1 VKIYMRVSA
10 FIRICPRR
18 DIGVLCCPSY
28 MAWWSKHPISG
39 DGLIP
44 WQMWRTEYQA
54 RRAIVEYSGKEM
66 LFEDMGRIRHHG
78 SRLELR
84 EQFQAPD
91 DFLPCS
97 ALPTRPET
105 YPEYVPCFCP
115 FYPNCMPSNDC
126 TFASWLEMLS
136 GSCGQRVV
144 PRNVWL
150 SCHQC
155 DDV

>member
-1 VKIYMRVSA
+1 MKIYMRVSA

-78 SRLELR
+78 SRLEPR

-91 DFLPCS
+91 DFLQCHAVLYRPGPRHIPSTYLVFVLSTQIACLVMIVP
-97 ALPTRPET
+97 LPRGWK
-105 YPEYVPCFCP
+105 CCP
-115 FYPNCMPSNDC
+115 GAVDNVLCHG
-126 TFASWLEMLS
+126 T
-136 GSCGQRVV
+136 CG
-144 PRNVWL
+144 
-150 SCHQC
+150 
-155 DDV
+155 

>member
-1 VKIYMRVSA
+1 MRVSA

-78 SRLELR
+78 SRLEPR

-91 DFLPCS
+91 DFLQCH
-97 ALPTRPET
+97 AVLYRPGPRHIPST
-105 YPEYVPCFCP
+105 YLVFVLST
-115 FYPNCMPSNDC
+115 PNYMPSNDC